1 MLIRRKNIMIYRKDS
16 NNEDSEFFYLKK
28 NGNLRRNK
36 QNIFLKP
43 MEEVCIVKVNIIK
56 NKKMQ
61 VS

>member
-1 MLIRRKNIMIYRKDS
+1 MIYRKDS